1 MTLYSATEP
10 SGRPRP
16 PMRAKRTPG
25 QSASTTEQRPGLY
38 QRRISRFRRIS
49 SRSVTL
55 TAPRR
60 GERPISRFRWIP
72 AAAGWT
78 VGVIATLSL
87 IASVSPVIRWLIKV
101 PREFINN
108 YLFNF
113 PDTSFA
119 WSFVLALLAGA
130 LTARKRIAWWLLVL
144 NLLVA
149 AGWNI
154 GGLAA
159 DNNTALNIFG
169 ESLGLVLHVAA
180 LGVLVLAYR
189 EFWAKVRRGALYKA
203 AAVLIT
209 GWAIGILLSWGLVEM
224 FPRTLA
230 PDDRLFYVVD
240 RVVGFAVAGP
250 GSFAGRPHVFLN
262 ALFGL
267 FSAFALIAAAIVLF
281 QSQRAENAL
290 TGEDESAI
298 RGLLELYG
306 KNDSLGYFA
315 TRRDK
320 SVVFAPSG
328 RAAITYRVELGVCLA
343 SGDPV
348 GDPRAWPQAI
358 DAWLAL
364 CQTYGWTPGNMG
376 ASSAGARAFRDA
388 GLNALELG
396 DEAILHTGDF
406 KLSGRDMR
414 GVRQAVTRAR
424 RSGLTVR
431 IRRHHDIEQD
441 EMKRVTARADA
452 WRDTESERGF
462 SMALGRLGDP
472 ADGDCLLVEAIQPD
486 HTVVAM
492 LSLVPWGQNGVSL
505 DLMRRSAQ
513 SPNGTIELM
522 VSELALHAERIGISC
537 ISLNF
542 AMFRSAFEQ
551 GAQLGAGPVARL
563 WRGFLLFFSR
573 WWQLETLYRSNVKY
587 QPSWVPRYACY
598 EDARMIPR
606 VGVASVI
613 AEGFLVLPFTRRPKQ
628 HTGHHP
634 SVPPTLVATGL
645 LHHDGTAPD
654 VSRFPRADLGRA
666 DEDQRRLPEQM
677 RVRLC
682 KLKMLQDSGIDAYPV
697 GEPPSHTVAQAL
709 GADDPTTISV
719 SGRVLQI
726 RNFGGVLFVQLRDW
740 SAEMQLLLENSALER
755 GRTADFTKA
764 IDLGDLVEVTGQM
777 GHSQTGTK
785 SMIVHSWRLIG
796 KCLRPLPNK
805 WKGLT
810 DPEARVRS
818 RYVDLAVNAE
828 SRELITARSN
838 VLRAIRDTLCAK
850 GFLEVETPIL
860 QQIHGGAAAR
870 PFITHSN
877 TYDLDL
883 YLRIAPELYLKRLCV
898 GGVERVFELGRA
910 FRNEGVD
917 SSHNPEFTLLE
928 AYQAHAD
935 YTVWIDGS
943 RELIQNAAQA
953 ANGAQVVMRP
963 RNPDRRAGTDD
974 YFEPVD
980 ISGVWLVKTV
990 HDAVSEALGEH
1001 IDAHTS
1007 LAKLRTLSDAA
1018 QIPYLTRWDTGAIV
1032 LELYEHLVEA
1042 RTEQPT
1048 FYIDFPTSVSP
1059 LTRPHRSKP
1068 HVAERW
1074 DLVAWGVELGT
1085 AYSELTDPV
1094 EQRRRLQEQSLL
1106 AAGGDPEAME
1116 FDEDFLQAMEYAMP
1130 PTGGLGMGVDR
1141 VVMLITG
1148 RSIRE
1153 TLPFP
1158 LAKPR

>member
-1 MTLYSATEP
+1 M
-10 SGRPRP
+10 
-16 PMRAKRTPG
+16 
-25 QSASTTEQRPGLY
+25 
-38 QRRISRFRRIS
+38 
-49 SRSVTL
+49 
-55 TAPRR
+55 
-60 GERPISRFRWIP
+60 
-72 AAAGWT
+72 
-78 VGVIATLSL
+78 
-87 IASVSPVIRWLIKV
+87 
-101 PREFINN
+101 PREFIND

-130 LTARKRIAWWLLVL
+130 LAARKRIAWWLLAL
-144 NLLVA
+144 NLVLA
-149 AGWNI
+149 AGLNI
-154 GGLAA
+154 GGLTA
-159 DNNTALNIFG
+159 DGITPLKRMG
-169 ESLGLVLHVAA
+169 ETLGLGFHVAA
-180 LGVLVLAYR
+180 LVVLALAYR
-189 EFWAKVRRGALYKA
+189 EFWAKVRAGALFKA
-203 AAVLIT
+203 AAVLLV
-209 GWAIGILLSWGLVEM
+209 GWVIGIALSWGLVEM

-230 PDDRLFYVVD
+230 RDDRLFYVVN
-240 RVVGFAVAGP
+240 RVVGFAVVDP
-250 GSFAGRPHVFLN
+250 GSFAGRPNVFLN

-267 FSAFALIAAAIVLF
+267 FSAMALIVAAIVLF

-320 SVVFAPSG
+320 SVIFAPSG
-328 RAAITYRVELGVCLA
+328 RAAITYRVEVGVCLA
-343 SGDPV
+343 SADPI

-364 CQTYGWTPGNMG
+364 CQTYGWAPGNMG
-376 ASSAGARAFRDA
+376 ASSEGAKAFREA

-396 DEAILHTGDF
+396 DEAILNTADF
-406 KLSGRDMR
+406 RLSGREMR

-424 RSGLTVR
+424 RADLTVR
-431 IRRHHDIEQD
+431 IRRHYDIEAV
-441 EMKRVTARADA
+441 EMSQVLARADA

-472 ADGDCLLVEAIQPD
+472 ADGDCLLVEAVKPD
-486 HTVVAM
+486 DTVVAM
-492 LSLVPWGQNGVSL
+492 LSLVPWGRNGVSL
-505 DLMRRSAQ
+505 DLMRRSPD

-522 VSELALHAERIGISC
+522 VSELALHAERIGISR

-563 WRGFLLFFSR
+563 WRGFLVFFSR
-573 WWQLETLYRSNVKY
+573 WWQLETLYRSNMKY
-587 QPSWVPRYACY
+587 QPDWVPRYACY
-598 EDARMIPR
+598 EDARLIPR

-613 AEGFLVLPFTRRPKQ
+613 AEGFLVLPFTRRNEQ
-628 HTGHHP
+628 HTGHHS
-634 SVPPTLVATGL
+634 SVPPTLLATGL
-645 LHHDGTAPD
+645 LHQDGSAPD
-654 VSRFPRADLGRA
+654 VSELRHTDLAGG
-666 DEDQRRLPEQM
+666 EDGDRRLPQQM
-677 RVRLC
+677 RVRLS
-682 KLKMLQDSGIDAYPV
+682 KLKKLQASGIDAYPV
-697 GEPPSHTVAQAL
+697 GQAPSHTIAQAL
-709 GADDPTTISV
+709 GSDDDQATVSV
-719 SGRVLQI
+719 SGRVLRI
-726 RNFGGVLFVQLRDW
+726 RDFGGVLFAQLRDW
-740 SAEMQLLLENSALER
+740 SAEVQLLLENSVLQH
-755 GRTADFTKA
+755 GRTADFTKV
-764 IDLGDLVEVTGQM
+764 IDLGDLVEVTGEM
-777 GHSQTGTK
+777 GYSKTGTQ
-785 SMIVHSWRLIG
+785 SLIVRSWRLIG

-828 SRELITARSN
+828 SRELIAARSN
-838 VLRAIRDTLCAK
+838 VLRAIRETLSAK

-860 QQIHGGAAAR
+860 QQIHGGATAR
-870 PFITHSN
+870 PFSTHINS
-877 TYDLDL
+877 YDLDL

-917 SSHNPEFTLLE
+917 FSHNPEFTLLE

-935 YTVWIDGS
+935 YTDWIDGC

-963 RNPDRRAGTDD
+963 RPGTTDD
-974 YFEPVD
+974 SFQAVD
-980 ISGVWLVKTV
+980 ISGVWPVKTV

-1001 IDAHTS
+1001 IDADTS
-1007 LAKLRTLSDAA
+1007 LANLHKLSDAA
-1018 QIPYLTRWDTGAIV
+1018 HIPYLARWDAGAVV

-1048 FYIDFPTSVSP
+1048 FYTDFPLSVSP

-1068 HVAERW
+1068 GIAERW

-1116 FDEDFLQAMEYAMP
+1116 LDEDFLQAMEYAMP